1 MLMTLS
7 LTYVGWRL
15 SFGLVQKLKRKIS
28 GNKQHM
34 AELKNS
40 WQKVAARV
48 EVMGQLADRYNAVG
62 RTDVHGNQQ

>member
-28 GNKQHM
+28 GNKEHM
-34 AELKNS
+34 AELRYS

-48 EVMGQLADRYNAVG
+48 EVMGQLADRYNAVD
-62 RTDVHGNQQ
+62 RTDTHSNQQ